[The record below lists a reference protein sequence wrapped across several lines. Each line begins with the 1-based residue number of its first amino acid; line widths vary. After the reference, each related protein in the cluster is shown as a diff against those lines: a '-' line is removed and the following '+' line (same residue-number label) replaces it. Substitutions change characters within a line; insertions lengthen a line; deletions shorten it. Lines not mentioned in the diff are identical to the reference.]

1 MKIDQ
6 DNISLTKLMISSTWK
21 DKVDVIT
28 TKGETMGRYDNVG
41 LTRADL
47 TPPEDRLTTGVI
59 LHDDEIIR
67 MWTCSCC
74 GKEIT
79 HYDELEGK
87 VHADIHFDVERSY
100 KDLFIEDDCIEENL
114 THRNVKMNRTVC
126 ENCFNKILSE
136 SPTLRKTFECKI
148 GGKKQIIF

>member
-79 HYDELEGK
+79 HYDELEGE

-114 THRNVKMNRTVC
+114 DKRNVKMNRMLC
-126 ENCFNKILSE
+126 EGCFNKILNE
-136 SPTLRKTFECKI
+136 SPTLCRLFEMRNKGKI
-148 GGKKQIIF
+148 QIIY